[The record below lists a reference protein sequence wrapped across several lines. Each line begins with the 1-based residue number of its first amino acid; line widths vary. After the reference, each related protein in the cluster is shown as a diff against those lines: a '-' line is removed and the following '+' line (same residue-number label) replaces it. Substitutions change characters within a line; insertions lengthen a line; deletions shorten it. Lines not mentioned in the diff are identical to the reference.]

1 MEDNKKNKNS
11 LKNFKDLVKNTKYV
25 FLLTWKEMPWA
36 ILVMIILTIIIGV
49 VPVIASKVLGLLIDK
64 IIVAVEAKS
73 FSLVFPTLILFTVL
87 TITPSLLRI
96 LRDFSDRK
104 LSLRLQDYLD
114 VLVLRKR
121 ASFDIAQI
129 ENPKFLNKIQ
139 RAFNNGINPII
150 ALVDFQTANLEVL
163 TGIIVGSIAA
173 ATINWRVFVLVLITS
188 LPNFIVEIK
197 YGGRLWGIW
206 AENSPELRRYQD
218 LRKFFVAKIGIID
231 SKLNNLS
238 NRFSL
243 FIKNILGDFTRDQ
256 LKNDYKKTRV
266 KTITEIIAG
275 LGFFAGMII
284 IINESILGVIAIGT
298 VVFAFQTLSRVSGWT
313 SNMLSYTARLLEKNL
328 YVTDIIEILNEKNIM
343 ERPKLPTKI
352 DYSTPP
358 TIIFQ
363 NVFFRYQGQERW
375 AVNNISFRIEPG
387 QKIGLVGDNG
397 SGKTTLI
404 KLLLRVYDPVKGKI
418 TINGVDLKNID
429 IDEWWS
435 NAGILLQDFPD
446 YNFTIKESIAISDEV
461 SYIDEEKVIKSA
473 EQSTSDVFIN
483 QLEKKY
489 DKMIGV
495 EFDGIEPSKGQ
506 RQKLAIARA
515 FYKTK
520 RMLILDE
527 PTASIDADSASKIF
541 RKIENLPK
549 DISAILISHNFA
561 TIKKADKIIVLDN
574 GFKIEEGSHD
584 DLLNIKGK
592 YSRGYEQQKKEF
604 N

>member
-1 MEDNKKNKNS
+1 MENKDKKS
-11 LKNFKDLVKNTKYV
+11 IKNFKDLVKNTRYI
-25 FLLTWKEMPWA
+25 FLLIWKEMPWV
-36 ILVMIILTIIIGV
+36 ILVMIILTIIMGV

-87 TITPSLLRI
+87 TIIPSLFRI
-96 LRDFSDRK
+96 LRNFSDRK
-104 LSLRLQDYLD
+104 LFLRLQDYLD
-114 VLVLRKR
+114 VLVLKKR

-139 RAFNNGINPII
+139 RAFNNGINPLIQ
-150 ALVDFQTANLEVL
+150 LVDFQIANLEVL
-163 TGIIVGSIAA
+163 TGILVGSVAA
-173 ATINWRVFVLVLITS
+173 VTINWRVFVLVLITS
-188 LPNFIVEIK
+188 IPNFIVEIK

-218 LRKFFVAKIGIID
+218 LRKFFVGKTGVID
-231 SKLNNLS
+231 SKLNNLGS
-238 NRFSL
+238 RFSEFIRKIL
-243 FIKNILGDFTRDQ
+243 ADFTNKQIKND
-256 LKNDYKKTRV
+256 NKKTKI

-275 LGFFAGMII
+275 LGFFLGMII

-328 YVTDIIEILNEKNIM
+328 YVTDIIEILNEKNTM
-343 ERPKLPTKI
+343 PKPKNPIKI
-352 DYSTPP
+352 DFSKPP

-363 NVFFRYQGQERW
+363 NVFFRYQGQAKW
-375 AVNNISFRIEPG
+375 ALNNVSFRIDPG

-404 KLLLRVYDPVKGKI
+404 KLLLRVYDPIKGKI
-418 TINGVDLKNID
+418 TINGIDLKNIEV
-429 IDEWWS
+429 DEWWKQ
-435 NAGILLQDFPD
+435 AGILLQDYPD
-446 YNFTIKESIAISDEV
+446 YNFTVKESISVSDNPD
-461 SYIDEEKVIKSA
+461 SFNLDKVVESA
-473 EQSTSDVFIN
+473 KQSTSDTFID

-489 DKMIGV
+489 DHMIGV

-520 RMLILDE
+520 RLLILDE

-541 RKIENLPK
+541 RKIESLPK
-549 DISAILISHNFA
+549 DISAILISHNFS

-584 DLLNIKGK
+584 ELLSLKSK
-592 YSRGYEQQKKEF
+592 YARGYLQQKKEF

>member
-1 MEDNKKNKNS
+1 MENKDKKS
-11 LKNFKDLVKNTKYV
+11 IKNFKDLVKNTRYI
-25 FLLTWKEMPWA
+25 FLLIWKEMPWV
-36 ILVMIILTIIIGV
+36 ILVMIILTIIMGV

-87 TITPSLLRI
+87 TIIPSLFRI
-96 LRDFSDRK
+96 LRNFSDRK
-104 LSLRLQDYLD
+104 LFLRLQDYLD
-114 VLVLRKR
+114 VLVLKKR

-139 RAFNNGINPII
+139 RAFNNGINPLIQ
-150 ALVDFQTANLEVL
+150 LVDFQIANLEVL
-163 TGIIVGSIAA
+163 TGILVGSVAA
-173 ATINWRVFVLVLITS
+173 VTINWRVFVLVLITS
-188 LPNFIVEIK
+188 IPNFIVEIK

-218 LRKFFVAKIGIID
+218 LRKFFVGKTGVID
-231 SKLNNLS
+231 SKLNNLGS
-238 NRFSL
+238 RFSEFIRKIL
-243 FIKNILGDFTRDQ
+243 ADFTNKQIKND
-256 LKNDYKKTRV
+256 NKKTKI

-275 LGFFAGMII
+275 LGFFLGMII

-328 YVTDIIEILNEKNIM
+328 YVTDIIEILNEKNTM
-343 ERPKLPTKI
+343 PKPKNPIKI
-352 DYSTPP
+352 DFSKPP

-363 NVFFRYQGQERW
+363 NVFFRYQGQAKW
-375 AVNNISFRIEPG
+375 ALNNVSFRIDPG

-404 KLLLRVYDPVKGKI
+404 KLLLRVYDPIKGKI
-418 TINGVDLKNID
+418 TINGIDLKNIEV
-429 IDEWWS
+429 DEWWKQS
-435 NAGILLQDFPD
+435 GILLQDYPD
-446 YNFTIKESIAISDEV
+446 YNFTVKESISVSDNPD
-461 SYIDEEKVIKSA
+461 SFNLDKVVESA
-473 EQSTSDVFIN
+473 KQSTSDTFID

-489 DKMIGV
+489 DHMIGV

-520 RMLILDE
+520 RLLILDE

-541 RKIENLPK
+541 RKIESLPK
-549 DISAILISHNFA
+549 DISAILISHNFS

-584 DLLNIKGK
+584 ELLSLKSK
-592 YSRGYEQQKKEF
+592 YARGYLQQKKEF

>member
-1 MEDNKKNKNS
+1 MENKDKKS
-11 LKNFKDLVKNTKYV
+11 IKNFKDLVKNTRYI
-25 FLLTWKEMPWA
+25 FLLIWKEMPWV
-36 ILVMIILTIIIGV
+36 ILVMIILTIIMGV

-87 TITPSLLRI
+87 TIIPSLFRI
-96 LRDFSDRK
+96 LRNFSDRK
-104 LSLRLQDYLD
+104 LFLRLQDYLD
-114 VLVLRKR
+114 VLVLKKR

-139 RAFNNGINPII
+139 RAFNNGINPLIQ
-150 ALVDFQTANLEVL
+150 LVDFQIANLEVL
-163 TGIIVGSIAA
+163 TGILVGSVAA

-188 LPNFIVEIK
+188 IPNFIVEIK

-218 LRKFFVAKIGIID
+218 LRKFFIGKTGVID
-231 SKLNNLS
+231 SKLNNLGS
-238 NRFSL
+238 RFSEFIRKIL
-243 FIKNILGDFTRDQ
+243 ADFTNKQIKND
-256 LKNDYKKTRV
+256 NKKTKI

-275 LGFFAGMII
+275 LGFFLGMII

-328 YVTDIIEILNEKNIM
+328 YVTDIIEILNEKNTM
-343 ERPKLPTKI
+343 PKPKNPIKI
-352 DYSTPP
+352 DFSKPP

-363 NVFFRYQGQERW
+363 NVFFRYQGQAKW
-375 AVNNISFRIEPG
+375 ALNNVSFRIDPG

-404 KLLLRVYDPVKGKI
+404 KLLLRVYDPIKGKI
-418 TINGVDLKNID
+418 TINGIDLKNIEV
-429 IDEWWS
+429 DEWWKQS
-435 NAGILLQDFPD
+435 GILLQDYPD
-446 YNFTIKESIAISDEV
+446 YNFTVKESISISDNPD
-461 SYIDEEKVIKSA
+461 SFNLDKVVESA
-473 EQSTSDVFIN
+473 KQSTSDTFID

-489 DKMIGV
+489 DHMIGV

-520 RMLILDE
+520 SLLILDE

-541 RKIENLPK
+541 RKIESLPK
-549 DISAILISHNFA
+549 DISAILISHNFS

-584 DLLNIKGK
+584 ELLSLKSK
-592 YSRGYEQQKKEF
+592 YARGYLQQKKEF

>member
-1 MEDNKKNKNS
+1 MENKDKKS
-11 LKNFKDLVKNTKYV
+11 IKNFKDLVKNTRYI
-25 FLLTWKEMPWA
+25 FLLIWKEMPWV
-36 ILVMIILTIIIGV
+36 ILVMIILTIIMGV

-87 TITPSLLRI
+87 TIIPSLFRI
-96 LRDFSDRK
+96 LRNFSDRK
-104 LSLRLQDYLD
+104 LFLRLQDYLD
-114 VLVLRKR
+114 VLVLKKR

-139 RAFNNGINPII
+139 RAFNNGINPLIQ
-150 ALVDFQTANLEVL
+150 LVDFQIANLEVL
-163 TGIIVGSIAA
+163 TGILVGSVAA
-173 ATINWRVFVLVLITS
+173 VTINWRVFVLVLITS
-188 LPNFIVEIK
+188 IPNFIVEIK

-218 LRKFFVAKIGIID
+218 LRKFFIGKTGVID
-231 SKLNNLS
+231 SKLNNLGS
-238 NRFSL
+238 RFSEFIRKIL
-243 FIKNILGDFTRDQ
+243 ADFTNKQIKND
-256 LKNDYKKTRV
+256 NKKTKI

-275 LGFFAGMII
+275 LGFFLGMII

-328 YVTDIIEILNEKNIM
+328 YVTDIIEILNEKNTM
-343 ERPKLPTKI
+343 PKPKNPIKI
-352 DYSTPP
+352 DFSKPP

-363 NVFFRYQGQERW
+363 NVFFRYQGQAKW
-375 AVNNISFRIEPG
+375 ALNNVSFRIDPG

-404 KLLLRVYDPVKGKI
+404 KLLLRVYDPIKGKI
-418 TINGVDLKNID
+418 TINGIDLKNIEV
-429 IDEWWS
+429 DEWWKQ
-435 NAGILLQDFPD
+435 AGILLQDYPD
-446 YNFTIKESIAISDEV
+446 YNFTVKESISISDNPD
-461 SYIDEEKVIKSA
+461 SFNLDKVVESA
-473 EQSTSDVFIN
+473 KQSTSDTFID

-489 DKMIGV
+489 DHMIGV

-520 RMLILDE
+520 RLLILDE

-541 RKIENLPK
+541 RKIESLPK
-549 DISAILISHNFA
+549 DISAILISHNFS

-584 DLLNIKGK
+584 ELLSLKSK
-592 YSRGYEQQKKEF
+592 YARGYLQQKKEF

>member
-1 MEDNKKNKNS
+1 MENKDKKS
-11 LKNFKDLVKNTKYV
+11 IKNFKDLVKNTRYI
-25 FLLTWKEMPWA
+25 FLLIWKEMPWV
-36 ILVMIILTIIIGV
+36 ILVMIILTIIMGV

-87 TITPSLLRI
+87 TIIPSLFRI
-96 LRDFSDRK
+96 LRNFSDRK
-104 LSLRLQDYLD
+104 LFLRLQDYLD
-114 VLVLRKR
+114 VLVLKKR

-139 RAFNNGINPII
+139 RAFNNGINPLIQ
-150 ALVDFQTANLEVL
+150 LVDFQIANLEVL
-163 TGIIVGSIAA
+163 TGILVGSVAA

-188 LPNFIVEIK
+188 IPNFIVEIK

-206 AENSPELRRYQD
+206 AENSHELRRYQD
-218 LRKFFVAKIGIID
+218 LRKFFIGKTGVID
-231 SKLNNLS
+231 SKLNNLGS
-238 NRFSL
+238 RFSEFIRKIL
-243 FIKNILGDFTRDQ
+243 ADFTNKQIKND
-256 LKNDYKKTRV
+256 NKKTKI

-275 LGFFAGMII
+275 LGFFLGMII

-328 YVTDIIEILNEKNIM
+328 YVTDIIEILNEKNTM
-343 ERPKLPTKI
+343 PKPKNPIKI
-352 DYSTPP
+352 DFSKPP

-363 NVFFRYQGQERW
+363 NVFFRYQGQAKW
-375 AVNNISFRIEPG
+375 ALNNVSFRIDPG
-387 QKIGLVGDNG
+387 QKTGLVGDNG

-404 KLLLRVYDPVKGKI
+404 KLLLRVYDPIKGKI
-418 TINGVDLKNID
+418 TINGIDLKNIEV
-429 IDEWWS
+429 DEWWKQS
-435 NAGILLQDFPD
+435 GILLQDYPD
-446 YNFTIKESIAISDEV
+446 YNFTVKESISISDNPD
-461 SYIDEEKVIKSA
+461 SFNLDKVVESA
-473 EQSTSDVFIN
+473 KQSTSDTFID

-489 DKMIGV
+489 DHMIGV

-520 RMLILDE
+520 SLLILDE

-541 RKIENLPK
+541 RKIESLPK
-549 DISAILISHNFA
+549 DVSAI
-561 TIKKADKIIVLDN
+561 
-574 GFKIEEGSHD
+574 
-584 DLLNIKGK
+584 
-592 YSRGYEQQKKEF
+592 
-604 N
+604 

>member
-1 MEDNKKNKNS
+1 MENKDKKS
-11 LKNFKDLVKNTKYV
+11 IKNFKDLVKNTRYI
-25 FLLTWKEMPWA
+25 FLLIWKEMPWV
-36 ILVMIILTIIIGV
+36 ILVMIILTIIMGV

-87 TITPSLLRI
+87 TIIPSLFRI
-96 LRDFSDRK
+96 LRNFSDRK
-104 LSLRLQDYLD
+104 LFLRLQDYLD
-114 VLVLRKR
+114 VLVLKKR

-139 RAFNNGINPII
+139 RAFNNGINPLIQ
-150 ALVDFQTANLEVL
+150 LVDFQIANLEVL
-163 TGIIVGSIAA
+163 TGILVGSVAA
-173 ATINWRVFVLVLITS
+173 VTINWRVFVLVLITS
-188 LPNFIVEIK
+188 IPNFIVEIK

-218 LRKFFVAKIGIID
+218 LRKFFVGKTGVID
-231 SKLNNLS
+231 SKLNNLGS
-238 NRFSL
+238 RFSEFIRKIL
-243 FIKNILGDFTRDQ
+243 ADFTNKQIKND
-256 LKNDYKKTRV
+256 NKKTKI

-275 LGFFAGMII
+275 LGFFLGMII

-328 YVTDIIEILNEKNIM
+328 YVTDIIEILNEKNTM
-343 ERPKLPTKI
+343 PKPKNPIKI
-352 DYSTPP
+352 DFSKPP

-363 NVFFRYQGQERW
+363 NVFFRYQGQAKW
-375 AVNNISFRIEPG
+375 ALNNVSFRIDPG

-404 KLLLRVYDPVKGKI
+404 KLLLRVYDPIKGKI
-418 TINGVDLKNID
+418 TINGIDLKNIEV
-429 IDEWWS
+429 DEWWKQS
-435 NAGILLQDFPD
+435 GILLQDYPD
-446 YNFTIKESIAISDEV
+446 YNFTVKESISISDNPD
-461 SYIDEEKVIKSA
+461 SFNLDKVVESA
-473 EQSTSDVFIN
+473 KQSTSDTFID

-489 DKMIGV
+489 DHMIGV

-520 RMLILDE
+520 RLLILDE

-541 RKIENLPK
+541 RKIESLPK
-549 DISAILISHNFA
+549 DISAILISHNFS

-584 DLLNIKGK
+584 ELLSLKSK
-592 YSRGYEQQKKEF
+592 YARGYLQQKKEF

>member
-1 MEDNKKNKNS
+1 MENKDKKS
-11 LKNFKDLVKNTKYV
+11 IKNFKDLVKNTRYI
-25 FLLTWKEMPWA
+25 FLLIWKEMPWV
-36 ILVMIILTIIIGV
+36 ILVMIILTIIMGV

-87 TITPSLLRI
+87 TIIPSLFRI
-96 LRDFSDRK
+96 LRNFSDRK
-104 LSLRLQDYLD
+104 LFLRLQDYLD
-114 VLVLRKR
+114 VLVLKKR

-139 RAFNNGINPII
+139 RAFNNGINPLIQ
-150 ALVDFQTANLEVL
+150 LVDFQIANLEVL
-163 TGIIVGSIAA
+163 TGILVGSVAA

-188 LPNFIVEIK
+188 IPNFIVEIK

-218 LRKFFVAKIGIID
+218 LRKFFIGKTGVID
-231 SKLNNLS
+231 SKLNNLGS
-238 NRFSL
+238 RFSEFIRKIL
-243 FIKNILGDFTRDQ
+243 ADFTNKQIKND
-256 LKNDYKKTRV
+256 NKKTKI

-275 LGFFAGMII
+275 LGFFLGMII

-328 YVTDIIEILNEKNIM
+328 YVTDIIEILNEKNTM
-343 ERPKLPTKI
+343 PKPKNPIKI
-352 DYSTPP
+352 DFSKPP

-363 NVFFRYQGQERW
+363 NVFFRYQGQAKW
-375 AVNNISFRIEPG
+375 ALNNVSFRIDPG

-404 KLLLRVYDPVKGKI
+404 KLLLRVYDPIKGKI
-418 TINGVDLKNID
+418 TINGIDLKNIEVG
-429 IDEWWS
+429 EWWKQS
-435 NAGILLQDFPD
+435 GILLQDYPD
-446 YNFTIKESIAISDEV
+446 YNFTVKESISISDNPD
-461 SYIDEEKVIKSA
+461 SFNLDKVVESA
-473 EQSTSDVFIN
+473 KQSTSDTFID

-489 DKMIGV
+489 DHMIGV

-520 RMLILDE
+520 RLLILDE

-541 RKIENLPK
+541 RKIESLPK
-549 DISAILISHNFA
+549 DISAILISHNFS

-584 DLLNIKGK
+584 ELLSLKSK
-592 YSRGYEQQKKEF
+592 YARGYLQQKKEF

>member
-1 MEDNKKNKNS
+1 MENKDKKS
-11 LKNFKDLVKNTKYV
+11 IKNFKDLVKNTRYI
-25 FLLTWKEMPWA
+25 FLLIWKEMPWV
-36 ILVMIILTIIIGV
+36 ILVMIILTIIMGV

-87 TITPSLLRI
+87 TIIPSLFRI
-96 LRDFSDRK
+96 LRNFSDRK
-104 LSLRLQDYLD
+104 LFLRLQDYLD
-114 VLVLRKR
+114 VLVLKKR

-139 RAFNNGINPII
+139 RAFNNGINPLIQ
-150 ALVDFQTANLEVL
+150 LVDFQIANLEVL
-163 TGIIVGSIAA
+163 TGILVGSVAA

-188 LPNFIVEIK
+188 IPNFIVEIK

-218 LRKFFVAKIGIID
+218 LRKFFIGKTGVID
-231 SKLNNLS
+231 SKLNNLGS
-238 NRFSL
+238 RFSESIRKIL
-243 FIKNILGDFTRDQ
+243 ADFTNKQIKND
-256 LKNDYKKTRV
+256 NKKTKI

-275 LGFFAGMII
+275 LGFFLGMII

-328 YVTDIIEILNEKNIM
+328 YVTDIIEILNEKNTM
-343 ERPKLPTKI
+343 PKPKNPIKI
-352 DYSTPP
+352 DFSQPP

-363 NVFFRYQGQERW
+363 NVFFRYQGQAKW
-375 AVNNISFRIEPG
+375 ALNNVSFRINPG

-404 KLLLRVYDPVKGKI
+404 KLLLRVYDPIKGKI
-418 TINGVDLKNID
+418 TINGIDLKNIEVG
-429 IDEWWS
+429 EWWKQS
-435 NAGILLQDFPD
+435 GILLQDYPD
-446 YNFTIKESIAISDEV
+446 YNFTVKESISISDNPD
-461 SYIDEEKVIKSA
+461 SFNLDKVVESA
-473 EQSTSDVFIN
+473 KQSTSDTFID

-489 DKMIGV
+489 DHMIGV

-520 RMLILDE
+520 RLLILDE

-541 RKIENLPK
+541 RKIESLPK
-549 DISAILISHNFA
+549 DISAILISHNFS

-584 DLLNIKGK
+584 ELLSLKSK
-592 YSRGYEQQKKEF
+592 YARGYLQQKKEF

>member
-1 MEDNKKNKNS
+1 MEKKENKNS
-11 LKNFKDLVKNTKYV
+11 LKNFKDLAKNTKYV
-25 FLLTWKEMPWA
+25 FLLIWKEMPW
-36 ILVMIILTIIIGV
+36 LVLGMMVMTIIMGI
-49 VPVIASKVLGLLIDK
+49 VPVLASKVLGLLIDK
-64 IIVAVEAKS
+64 IIVAADFQLLK
-73 FSLVFPTLILFTVL
+73 LVFPTLILFTIL
-87 TITPSLLRI
+87 TIIPSLLRI
-96 LRDFSDRK
+96 VRDFWDRK
-104 LSLRLQDYLD
+104 LFLRLQDYLD
-114 VLVLRKR
+114 VLVLKKR
-121 ASFDIAQI
+121 SSFDIAQI

-139 RAFNNGINPII
+139 RAFNSGINPLI
-150 ALVDFQTANLEVL
+150 ALFDFQIANLEVL

-173 ATINWRVFVLVLITS
+173 ATIDWRVFILVLITS

-206 AENSPELRRYQD
+206 SENSPELRRYQD

-231 SKLNNLS
+231 SKLNNLGS
-238 NRFSL
+238 RFSE
-243 FIKNILGDFTRDQ
+243 FVRKILADFTNKQ
-256 LKNDYKKTRV
+256 LKNDNKKT
-266 KTITEIIAG
+266 KIKIITEIIAG

-343 ERPKLPTKI
+343 SRPQTPTKI
-352 DYSTPP
+352 DFSQPP

-375 AVNNISFRIEPG
+375 AINNVNLRIEPG

-404 KLLLRVYDPVKGKI
+404 KLLLRIYDPVKGKI
-418 TINGVDLKNID
+418 TINGIDLKNID
-429 IDEWWS
+429 IDEWWKHT
-435 NAGILLQDFPD
+435 GILLQDYPD
-446 YNFTIKESIAISDEV
+446 YNFTVRESIAISEE
-461 SYIDEEKVIKSA
+461 SSNIDEEKVIKSA

-489 DKMIGV
+489 DNMIGV

-574 GFKIEEGSHD
+574 GFKIEEGSHN
-584 DLLNIKGK
+584 DLVTLKGK

>member
-1 MEDNKKNKNS
+1 MENKDKKS
-11 LKNFKDLVKNTKYV
+11 IKNFKDLVKNTRYI
-25 FLLTWKEMPWA
+25 FLLIWKEMPWV
-36 ILVMIILTIIIGV
+36 ILVMIILTIIMGV

-87 TITPSLLRI
+87 TIIPSLFRI
-96 LRDFSDRK
+96 LRNFSDRK
-104 LSLRLQDYLD
+104 LFLRLQDYLD
-114 VLVLRKR
+114 VLVLKKR

-139 RAFNNGINPII
+139 RAFNNGINPLIQ
-150 ALVDFQTANLEVL
+150 LVDFQIANLEVL
-163 TGIIVGSIAA
+163 TGILVGSVAA
-173 ATINWRVFVLVLITS
+173 VTINWRVFVLVLITS
-188 LPNFIVEIK
+188 IPNFIVEIK

-206 AENSPELRRYQD
+206 AENSPEFRRYQD
-218 LRKFFVAKIGIID
+218 LRKFFVGKTGVID
-231 SKLNNLS
+231 SKLNNLGS
-238 NRFSL
+238 RFSEFIRKIL
-243 FIKNILGDFTRDQ
+243 ADFTNKQIKND
-256 LKNDYKKTRV
+256 NKKTKI

-275 LGFFAGMII
+275 LGFFLGMII

-328 YVTDIIEILNEKNIM
+328 YVTDIIEILNEKNTM
-343 ERPKLPTKI
+343 PKPKNPIKI
-352 DYSTPP
+352 DFSKPP

-363 NVFFRYQGQERW
+363 NVFFRYQGQAKW
-375 AVNNISFRIEPG
+375 ALNNVSFRIDPG

-404 KLLLRVYDPVKGKI
+404 KLLLRVYDPIKGKI
-418 TINGVDLKNID
+418 TINGIDLKNIEV
-429 IDEWWS
+429 DEWWKQ
-435 NAGILLQDFPD
+435 AGILLQDYPD
-446 YNFTIKESIAISDEV
+446 YNFTVKESISISDNPD
-461 SYIDEEKVIKSA
+461 SFNLDKVVESA
-473 EQSTSDVFIN
+473 KQSTSDTFID

-489 DKMIGV
+489 DHMIGV

-520 RMLILDE
+520 RLLILDE

-541 RKIENLPK
+541 RKIESLPK
-549 DISAILISHNFA
+549 DISAILISHNFS

-584 DLLNIKGK
+584 ELLSLKSK
-592 YSRGYEQQKKEF
+592 YARGYLQQKKEF

>member
-1 MEDNKKNKNS
+1 
-11 LKNFKDLVKNTKYV
+11 
-25 FLLTWKEMPWA
+25 MPWL
-36 ILVMIILTIIIGV
+36 ILVMIILTIIMGV

-64 IIVAVEAKS
+64 IIIAVQAKS
-73 FSLVFPTLILFTVL
+73 FSLVFPTLILFTIL
-87 TITPSLLRI
+87 TIIPSLFRI
-96 LRDFSDRK
+96 LRNFGDRK
-104 LSLRLQDYLD
+104 LFLKLQDYLD
-114 VLVLRKR
+114 ILVLKKR

-139 RAFNNGINPII
+139 RAFNNGINPPIN
-150 ALVDFQTANLEVL
+150 LVDFQIANLEVL
-163 TGIIVGSIAA
+163 TGIIVGSVAA

-188 LPNFIVEIK
+188 IPNFIVEIK

-218 LRKFFVAKIGIID
+218 LRKFFIGKTGVID
-231 SKLNNLS
+231 SKLNNLGG
-238 NRFSL
+238 RFSEFL
-243 FIKNILGDFTRDQ
+243 KKILADFTNKQIKND
-256 LKNDYKKTRV
+256 NKKTKI
-266 KTITEIIAG
+266 KTVTGIIAG
-275 LGFFAGMII
+275 LGFFAGMVI

-328 YVTDIIEILNEKNIM
+328 YVKDIIEILNEKNIM
-343 ERPKLPTKI
+343 TKPENPVMV
-352 DYSTPP
+352 DFSKPP

-363 NVFFRYQGQERW
+363 NVFFRYQGQAKW
-375 AVNNISFRIEPG
+375 ALNNVSFRIEPG

-418 TINGVDLKNID
+418 TINGVDIKNID
-429 IDEWWS
+429 IDEWWKQ
-435 NAGILLQDFPD
+435 AGILLQDYPD
-446 YNFTIKESIAISDEV
+446 YNFTVKESISISDET
-461 SYIDEEKVIKSA
+461 SNINLNKVIESA

-489 DKMIGV
+489 EHMIGV

-520 RMLILDE
+520 GLLILDE

-541 RKIENLPK
+541 RKIESLSK
-549 DISAILISHNFA
+549 DVSAILISHNFS

-584 DLLNIKGK
+584 ELLTLKSK
-592 YSRGYEQQKKEF
+592 YARGYEQQKKEF

>member
-1 MEDNKKNKNS
+1 MENKDKKS
-11 LKNFKDLVKNTKYV
+11 IKNFKDLVKNTRYI
-25 FLLTWKEMPWA
+25 FLLIWKEMPWV
-36 ILVMIILTIIIGV
+36 ILVMIILTIIMGV

-87 TITPSLLRI
+87 TIIPSLFRI
-96 LRDFSDRK
+96 LRNFSDRK
-104 LSLRLQDYLD
+104 LFLRLQDYLD
-114 VLVLRKR
+114 VLVLKKR

-139 RAFNNGINPII
+139 RAFNNGINPLIQ
-150 ALVDFQTANLEVL
+150 LVDFQIANLEVL
-163 TGIIVGSIAA
+163 TGILVGSVAA
-173 ATINWRVFVLVLITS
+173 VTINWRVFVLVLITS
-188 LPNFIVEIK
+188 IPNFIVEIK

-218 LRKFFVAKIGIID
+218 LRKFFVGKTGVID
-231 SKLNNLS
+231 SKLNNLGS
-238 NRFSL
+238 RFSEFIRKIL
-243 FIKNILGDFTRDQ
+243 ADFTNKQIKND
-256 LKNDYKKTRV
+256 NKKTKI

-275 LGFFAGMII
+275 LGFFLGMII

-328 YVTDIIEILNEKNIM
+328 YVTDIIEILNEKNTM
-343 ERPKLPTKI
+343 PKPKNPIKI
-352 DYSTPP
+352 DFSKPP

-363 NVFFRYQGQERW
+363 NVFFRYQGQAKW
-375 AVNNISFRIEPG
+375 ALNNVSFRIDPG

-404 KLLLRVYDPVKGKI
+404 KLLLRVYDPIKGKI
-418 TINGVDLKNID
+418 TINGIDLKNIEV
-429 IDEWWS
+429 DEWWKQ
-435 NAGILLQDFPD
+435 AGILLQDYPD
-446 YNFTIKESIAISDEV
+446 YNFTVKESISISDNPD
-461 SYIDEEKVIKSA
+461 SFNLDKVVESA
-473 EQSTSDVFIN
+473 KQSTSDTFID

-489 DKMIGV
+489 DHMIGV

-520 RMLILDE
+520 RLLILDE

-541 RKIENLPK
+541 RKIESLPK
-549 DISAILISHNFA
+549 DISAILISHNFS

-584 DLLNIKGK
+584 ELLSLKSK
-592 YSRGYEQQKKEF
+592 YARGYLQQKKEF

>member
-1 MEDNKKNKNS
+1 MENKDKKS
-11 LKNFKDLVKNTKYV
+11 IKNFKDLVKNTRYI
-25 FLLTWKEMPWA
+25 FLLIWKEMPWV
-36 ILVMIILTIIIGV
+36 ILVMIILTIIMGV

-87 TITPSLLRI
+87 TIIPSLFRI
-96 LRDFSDRK
+96 LRNFSDRK
-104 LSLRLQDYLD
+104 LFLRLQDYLD
-114 VLVLRKR
+114 VLVLKKR

-139 RAFNNGINPII
+139 RAFNNGINPLIQ
-150 ALVDFQTANLEVL
+150 LVDFQIANLEVL
-163 TGIIVGSIAA
+163 TGILVGSVAA
-173 ATINWRVFVLVLITS
+173 VTINWRVFVLVLITS
-188 LPNFIVEIK
+188 IPNFIVEIK

-218 LRKFFVAKIGIID
+218 LRKFFVGKTGVID
-231 SKLNNLS
+231 SKLNNLGS
-238 NRFSL
+238 RFSEFIRKIL
-243 FIKNILGDFTRDQ
+243 ADFTNKQIKND
-256 LKNDYKKTRV
+256 NKKTKI

-275 LGFFAGMII
+275 LGFFLGMII

-313 SNMLSYTARLLEKNL
+313 SNMLTYTARLLEKNL
-328 YVTDIIEILNEKNIM
+328 YVTDIIEILNEKNTM
-343 ERPKLPTKI
+343 PKPKNPIKI
-352 DYSTPP
+352 DFSKPP

-363 NVFFRYQGQERW
+363 NVFFRYQGQAKW
-375 AVNNISFRIEPG
+375 ALNNVSFRIEPG

-418 TINGVDLKNID
+418 TINGVDIKNID
-429 IDEWWS
+429 IDEWWKQ
-435 NAGILLQDFPD
+435 AGILLQDYPD
-446 YNFTIKESIAISDEV
+446 YNFTVKESISISDET
-461 SYIDEEKVIKSA
+461 SNINLNKVIESA

-489 DKMIGV
+489 EHMIGV

-520 RMLILDE
+520 RLLILDE

-541 RKIENLPK
+541 RKIESLSK
-549 DISAILISHNFA
+549 DVSAILISHNFS

-584 DLLNIKGK
+584 ELLTLKSK
-592 YSRGYEQQKKEF
+592 YARGYEQQKKEF

>member
-1 MEDNKKNKNS
+1 MENKDKKS
-11 LKNFKDLVKNTKYV
+11 IKNFKDLVKNTRYI
-25 FLLTWKEMPWA
+25 FLLIWKEMPWV
-36 ILVMIILTIIIGV
+36 ILVMIILTIIMGV

-87 TITPSLLRI
+87 TIIPSLFRI
-96 LRDFSDRK
+96 LRNFSDRK
-104 LSLRLQDYLD
+104 LFLRLQDYLD
-114 VLVLRKR
+114 VLVLKKR

-139 RAFNNGINPII
+139 RAFNNGINPLIQ
-150 ALVDFQTANLEVL
+150 LVDFQIANLEVL
-163 TGIIVGSIAA
+163 TGILVGSVAA

-188 LPNFIVEIK
+188 IPNFIVEIK

-218 LRKFFVAKIGIID
+218 LRKFFIGKTGVID
-231 SKLNNLS
+231 SKLNNLGS
-238 NRFSL
+238 RFSEFIRKIL
-243 FIKNILGDFTRDQ
+243 ADFTNKQIKND
-256 LKNDYKKTRV
+256 NKKTKI

-275 LGFFAGMII
+275 LGFFLGMII

-328 YVTDIIEILNEKNIM
+328 YVTDIIEILNEKNTM
-343 ERPKLPTKI
+343 PKPKNPIKI
-352 DYSTPP
+352 DFSKPP

-363 NVFFRYQGQERW
+363 NVFFRYQGQAKW
-375 AVNNISFRIEPG
+375 ALNNVSFRIDPG

-404 KLLLRVYDPVKGKI
+404 KLLLRVYDPIKGKI
-418 TINGVDLKNID
+418 TINGIDLKNIEV
-429 IDEWWS
+429 DEWWKQS
-435 NAGILLQDFPD
+435 GILLQDYPD
-446 YNFTIKESIAISDEV
+446 YNFTVKESISISDNPD
-461 SYIDEEKVIKSA
+461 SFNLDKVVESA
-473 EQSTSDVFIN
+473 KQSTSDTFID

-489 DKMIGV
+489 DHMIGV

-520 RMLILDE
+520 RLLILDE

-541 RKIENLPK
+541 RKIESLPK
-549 DISAILISHNFA
+549 DISAILISHNFS

-584 DLLNIKGK
+584 ELLSLKSK
-592 YSRGYEQQKKEF
+592 YARGYLQQKKEF

>member
-1 MEDNKKNKNS
+1 MENKDKKS
-11 LKNFKDLVKNTKYV
+11 IKNFKDLVKNTRYI
-25 FLLTWKEMPWA
+25 FLLIWKEMPWV
-36 ILVMIILTIIIGV
+36 ILVMIILTIIMGV

-87 TITPSLLRI
+87 TIIPSLFRI
-96 LRDFSDRK
+96 LRNFSDRK
-104 LSLRLQDYLD
+104 LLLRLQDYLD
-114 VLVLRKR
+114 VLVLKKR

-139 RAFNNGINPII
+139 RAFNNGINPLIQ
-150 ALVDFQTANLEVL
+150 LVDFQIANLEVL
-163 TGIIVGSIAA
+163 TGILVGSVAA

-188 LPNFIVEIK
+188 IPNFIVEIK

-218 LRKFFVAKIGIID
+218 LRKFFIGKTGVID
-231 SKLNNLS
+231 SKLNNLGS
-238 NRFSL
+238 RFSEFIRKIL
-243 FIKNILGDFTRDQ
+243 ADFTNKQIKND
-256 LKNDYKKTRV
+256 NKKTKI

-275 LGFFAGMII
+275 LGFFLGMII

-328 YVTDIIEILNEKNIM
+328 YVTDIIEILNEKNTM
-343 ERPKLPTKI
+343 PKPKNPIKI
-352 DYSTPP
+352 DFSKPP

-363 NVFFRYQGQERW
+363 NVFFRYQGQAKW
-375 AVNNISFRIEPG
+375 ALNNVSFRIDPG

-404 KLLLRVYDPVKGKI
+404 KLLLRVYDPIKGKI
-418 TINGVDLKNID
+418 TINGIDLKNIEV
-429 IDEWWS
+429 DEWWKQS
-435 NAGILLQDFPD
+435 GILLQDYPD
-446 YNFTIKESIAISDEV
+446 YNFTVKESISISDNPD
-461 SYIDEEKVIKSA
+461 SFNLDKVVESA
-473 EQSTSDVFIN
+473 KQSTSDTFID

-489 DKMIGV
+489 DHMIGV

-520 RMLILDE
+520 SLLILDE

-541 RKIENLPK
+541 RKIESLPK
-549 DISAILISHNFA
+549 DISAILISHNFS

-584 DLLNIKGK
+584 ELLSLKSK
-592 YSRGYEQQKKEF
+592 YARGYLQQKKEF

>member
-1 MEDNKKNKNS
+1 MENKDKKS
-11 LKNFKDLVKNTKYV
+11 IKNFKDLVKNTRYI
-25 FLLTWKEMPWA
+25 FLLIWKEMPWV
-36 ILVMIILTIIIGV
+36 ILVMIILTIIMGV

-87 TITPSLLRI
+87 TIIPSLFRI
-96 LRDFSDRK
+96 LRNFSDRK
-104 LSLRLQDYLD
+104 LFLRLQDYLD
-114 VLVLRKR
+114 VLVLKKR

-139 RAFNNGINPII
+139 RAFNNGINPLIQ
-150 ALVDFQTANLEVL
+150 LVDFQIANLEVL
-163 TGIIVGSIAA
+163 TGILVGSVAA

-188 LPNFIVEIK
+188 IPNFIVEIK

-218 LRKFFVAKIGIID
+218 LRKFFIGKTGVID
-231 SKLNNLS
+231 SKLNNLGS
-238 NRFSL
+238 RFSEFIRKIL
-243 FIKNILGDFTRDQ
+243 ADFTNKQIKND
-256 LKNDYKKTRV
+256 NKKTKI

-275 LGFFAGMII
+275 LGFFLGMII

-328 YVTDIIEILNEKNIM
+328 YVTDIIEILNEKNTM
-343 ERPKLPTKI
+343 PKPKNPIKI
-352 DYSTPP
+352 DFSKPP

-363 NVFFRYQGQERW
+363 NVFFRYQGQAKW
-375 AVNNISFRIEPG
+375 ALNNVSFRIDPG

-404 KLLLRVYDPVKGKI
+404 KLLLRVYDPIKGKI
-418 TINGVDLKNID
+418 TINGIDLKNIEVG
-429 IDEWWS
+429 EWWKQS
-435 NAGILLQDFPD
+435 GILLQDYPD
-446 YNFTIKESIAISDEV
+446 YNFTVKESISISDNPD
-461 SYIDEEKVIKSA
+461 SFNLDKVVESA
-473 EQSTSDVFIN
+473 KQSTSDTFID

-489 DKMIGV
+489 DHMIGV

-520 RMLILDE
+520 SLLILDE

-541 RKIENLPK
+541 RKIESLPK
-549 DISAILISHNFA
+549 DISAILISHNFS

-584 DLLNIKGK
+584 ELLSLKSK
-592 YSRGYEQQKKEF
+592 YARGYLQQKKEF